1 MKVTNIG
8 IIIKN
13 DYGDTF
19 PVALTTNMVSVIQN
33 LLVQIPLQQ
42 QAIVGPDGQKAGKA
56 NPSIPIIP
64 REVAFNWDE
73 AYKPML
79 PPDEKALME
88 KLAEKYKKLDAENSK
103 EVPGKNPNIGDDP
116 LNPFNLSLEG
126 EGRANVDVDEKKEAM
141 DSGEFIDQVKK
152 TIDKVERKDVTVTP
166 DTLGM
171 GTNIVQPG
179 SG

>member
-1 MKVTNIG
+1 MQVTNIG

-42 QAIVGPDGQKAGKA
+42 QSIVGPDGNKAGKA

-64 REVAFNWDE
+64 REVEFDWEE

-88 KLAEKYKKLDAENSK
+88 KLAEKYKALDAEQPEK
-103 EVPGKNPNIGDDP
+103 GAETPNIGDDP
-116 LNPFNLSLEG
+116 LNPFNLTLDA
-126 EGRANVDVDEKKEAM
+126 EGRGNVDLGKEKPKDEGDTKP
-141 DSGEFIDQVKK
+141 
-152 TIDKVERKDVTVTP
+152 ERKDVTVTP
-166 DTLGM
+166 DALGM
-171 GTNIVQPG
+171 GTNIIQPG
-179 SG
+179 SK